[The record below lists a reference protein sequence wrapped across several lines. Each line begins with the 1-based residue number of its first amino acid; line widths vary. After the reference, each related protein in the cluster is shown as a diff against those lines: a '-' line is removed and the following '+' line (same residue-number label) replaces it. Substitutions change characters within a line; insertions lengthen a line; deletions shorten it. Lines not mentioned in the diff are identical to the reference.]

1 MLKIKNSNFTKKNI
15 SQKINLKTGLS
26 ISYTNEVT
34 DNLISILKILIK
46 NKDLHIKNFATFK
59 ILDKKQRL
67 GRNPKSNKI
76 YKISA
81 RKSLSFIA
89 AKKLTNKIKDL

>member
-46 NKDLHIKNFATFK
+46 DKGLHIKNFARFK
-59 ILDKKQRL
+59 ILDKNQRV
-67 GRNPKSNKI
+67 GRNPKNNKI

>member
-15 SQKINLKTGLS
+15 SQKINLKTGLP
-26 ISYTNEVT
+26 ISYINEIT
-34 DNLISILKILIK
+34 DDLISILKILIK
-46 NKDLHIKNFATFK
+46 DKGLHIKNFASFK
-59 ILDKKQRL
+59 ILNKNQRI
-67 GRNPKSNKI
+67 GRNPKNKEI

-89 AKKLTNKIKDL
+89 TKKLINKIKD

>member
-46 NKDLHIKNFATFK
+46 NKDLHIKNFSKFK

-67 GRNPKSNKI
+67 GRNPKSKKI

>member
-67 GRNPKSNKI
+67 GRNPKSKKI

>member
-1 MLKIKNSNFTKKNI
+1 MLKNKNSNFTKKNI

-67 GRNPKSNKI
+67 GRNPKSNKT

>member
-1 MLKIKNSNFTKKNI
+1 MLKNKNSNFTKKNI

-46 NKDLHIKNFATFK
+46 NKDLHIKIFATFK

-67 GRNPKSNKI
+67 GRNPKSNKT

>member
-1 MLKIKNSNFTKKNI
+1 MLKIKNSNSTKKSI
-15 SQKINLKTGLS
+15 SKKINLKTGLP
-26 ISYTNEVT
+26 ISYTNEIT
-34 DNLISILKILIK
+34 DDLISILKISIK
-46 NKDLHIKNFATFK
+46 DKGLHIKNFARFK
-59 ILDKKQRL
+59 ILDKNQRV
-67 GRNPKSNKI
+67 GRNPKNNKI

>member
-1 MLKIKNSNFTKKNI
+1 MLKIKNINFTKKNI